1 MLSMFMIEFFPSPT
15 VALILF
21 GFSVHWY
28 GLMYF
33 AAFLLAFFLLPRL
46 QKYRSLSLTQDDWAT
61 LLSWAIVGVLVGGRL
76 GFVLFYEPSYFLHHP
91 LEIAAVWNGGMS
103 SHGGFIG
110 VVLALA
116 YAGKK
121 KGIDLLALADTVV
134 VPAAIGLAL
143 GRIGN
148 FINGEL
154 YGTVTNLPWVV
165 ATDGLEGL
173 RHPAQMYAVL
183 KDLFLAWVCLR
194 HLIIPGS
201 LRGRTF
207 ALFLALYGA
216 LRFVV
221 EYFREQP
228 YGFIDLKIVSLSVG
242 QLLTIP
248 IIIVGVWL
256 WWKLGNARR
265 ADHVQN
271 PDVL

>member
-1 MLSMFMIEFFPSPT
+1 MLFMFMIELFPSPT
-15 VALILF
+15 VALTLF

-33 AAFLLAFFLLPRL
+33 AAFLLAFFLLPKL
-46 QKYRSLSLTQDDWAT
+46 QQYRSLTLTQDDWAT
-61 LLSWAIVGVLVGGRL
+61 ILSWAIVGVLVGGRL

-110 VVLALA
+110 VVLALV
-116 YAGKK
+116 YAGRRR
-121 KGIDLLALADTVV
+121 GIALLALADIIV

-154 YGTVTNLPWVV
+154 YGTVTNLSWAV
-165 ATDGLEGL
+165 AAEGLEGL

-194 HLIIPGS
+194 HLLAPGS

-256 WWKLGNARR
+256 WWKLGNVRR
-265 ADHVQN
+265 ADHAQN